1 MCYTRLQSTNLCKE
15 TQMKFYHHINPN
27 NKGGVTLAYEV
38 AENHQGKTLLI
49 SFAQCSKKD
58 YYCKRTGRDRA
69 LNKYIDGNITA
80 IVVKGSIGSIKNRI
94 QAYLPFLAS
103 NINNLQAN

>member
-1 MCYTRLQSTNLCKE
+1 
-15 TQMKFYHHINPN
+15 MKFYHHINPN
-27 NKGGVTLAYEV
+27 NKGGITIAYEI
-38 AENHQGKTLLI
+38 AETNQGKTLLL

-69 LNKYIDGNITA
+69 LDKYIMGDITS

-94 QAYLPFLAS
+94 QSYLPFLAG